1 VEKDSFREQYPMKI
15 FDCTTYYS
23 EDLMLEVRFNILNEH
38 VHKFIIVESK
48 YSHSGKKKELNFNID
63 NFKKFKDKIVYLVIE
78 NEPENIMDVSDPKS
92 SIYIKRMNSLKRIE
106 QSYDYMLNGIKD
118 ASDEDLI
125 ILNDNDEIPNL
136 NSKQFL
142 ASKKKI
148 IIFEQLFCYYKFNL
162 LYDLVP
168 WYGSRAC
175 KKKYLK
181 SFSWLK
187 NLKNK
192 KYPFWRIDTLL
203 SNYKEISVEIIK
215 DGGWHF
221 TNVMSPEKLF
231 NKLNNFG
238 HHNEFELSNI
248 SINDLKEQIE
258 NKMVN
263 YNHLADKTDQ
273 NKYKFNYKLKN
284 LDNELLP
291 EFLRLNKTLYK
302 DWFN

>member
-1 VEKDSFREQYPMKI
+1 MEKDSFREQYPMKI

-203 SNYKEISVEIIK
+203 SNYKEISVDIIK